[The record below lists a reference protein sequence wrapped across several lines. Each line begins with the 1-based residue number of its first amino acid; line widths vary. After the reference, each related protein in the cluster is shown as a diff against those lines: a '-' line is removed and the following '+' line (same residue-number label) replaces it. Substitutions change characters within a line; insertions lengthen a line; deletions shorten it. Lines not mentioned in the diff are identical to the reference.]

1 MGKSREALETRAGR
15 LVDLRSGAVD
25 ALLAQKRHSL
35 LAGGL
40 VFLDPA
46 TCQGWDN
53 TQRLPLFW
61 TAMIEKAQVRYRNP
75 YQTRHTFASPLLT
88 TGANAMYVAKQMG
101 HTDTTMR
108 TYGRRVEQQGGVL
121 PDHYCEL
128 TDGLKARGA

>member
-1 MGKSREALETRAGR
+1 MGKSREELETRAGR
-15 LVDLRSGAVD
+15 LVDLRSGAVN
-25 ALLAQKRHSL
+25 ALLAQKLHRL

-46 TCQGWDN
+46 TGQGWDN
-53 TQRLPLFW
+53 TQRLTLFW

-101 HTDTTMR
+101 HTDTTIR
-108 TYGRRVEQQGGVL
+108 TYGHWLEQEGGVL
-121 PDHYCEL
+121 PDHYCDL

>member
-1 MGKSREALETRAGR
+1 MGKSREELKTRAGR
-15 LVDLRSGAVD
+15 LVDLRSGAVN
-25 ALLAQKRHSL
+25 ALLAQKLYCL

-46 TCQGWDN
+46 TGQEWDN
-53 TQRLPLFW
+53 TQRLTLFW
-61 TAMIEKAQVRYRNP
+61 AAMIEKAQVRYRNP
-75 YQTRHTFASPLLT
+75 YQTRPTFASPLLT
-88 TGANAMYVAKQMG
+88 TGANAMYVAKQIG

-108 TYGRRVEQQGGVL
+108 TYGRWVEQEGGVL